1 MVRMINRL
9 TGTPMLVADDRVD
22 KYLAKGHKLADEKP
36 EKKAPKKTEKKAEK
50 KPAAKKATKKTTK
63 KK

>member
-9 TGTPMLVADDRVD
+9 TGTPMLVAEDRVD

-36 EKKAPKKTEKKAEK
+36 EKKAPKKAEK